1 MRRFSVPS
9 FTRRTVLALVIAAV
23 AASFAVPMIAS
34 AAVKYVTIK
43 SSNILLAN
51 AKPFELSGTAGP
63 SAKGKI
69 VTVYV
74 EKPGSSSF
82 SVSGT
87 SIVNSK
93 GKWYFPA
100 YNPKIKGKYYFKAVY
115 STAHSA
121 TILVNVLNAPVYDII
136 LASTTSTQDSGLF
149 SVLIPA
155 FQKLY
160 PWENVK
166 VVAVGSGEALTL
178 GQNKDADVCLVHS
191 PASEL
196 TFMANG
202 YGVDRRPVCFNDFV
216 IVGPASDP
224 AHISGDTSAIDAF
237 QKIAAAQAPFV
248 SRGDASGTNTKE
260 LGLWTSAGITA
271 VGQPWYF
278 SSGQGMGATL
288 LMSDNLNAYTLS
300 DIATWVA
307 YSSTFNGAAD
317 RVPDLTQLVRG
328 DGILINPY
336 HVIRIPGANNMDG
349 ALLFENYITSPA
361 GQTVIGT
368 YGVKQYGV
376 SLFTKDYGTT
386 STPIAALR

>member
-43 SSNILLAN
+43 SSNVLLAN